1 MINGAIVIY
10 IRNPE
15 AHSYQRQRQLK
26 LHSRRR
32 RLYQHSRTAFCFPH
46 FAIFSDF
53 TPRRH
58 SAKATLAY

>member
-15 AHSYQRQRQLK
+15 AHSYRRQRQLK

-32 RLYQHSRTAFCFPH
+32 RLYQHSRTAFCFPTSP
-46 FAIFSDF
+46 FSLISPPGDIQLK
-53 TPRRH
+53 H
-58 SAKATLAY
+58 